1 MRLKKTFQPKFD
13 SPITNPCP
21 SSKDRQSNIWLMQRK
36 NEIFMPKIC
45 HVGAEFEKFALSD
58 GKM

>member
-1 MRLKKTFQPKFD
+1 
-13 SPITNPCP
+13 
-21 SSKDRQSNIWLMQRK
+21 MQRK